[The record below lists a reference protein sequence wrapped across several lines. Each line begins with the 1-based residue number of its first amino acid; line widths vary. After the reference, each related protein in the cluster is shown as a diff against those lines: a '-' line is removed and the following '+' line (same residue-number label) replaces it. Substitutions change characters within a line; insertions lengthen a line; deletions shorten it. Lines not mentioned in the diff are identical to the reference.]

1 MSQGRNSALIS
12 LSLLL
17 SLVVSF
23 PLHARDKEKISYGEG
38 LIANVPFP
46 ENEVEQVVQDVVQ
59 NGVIRGTKEYNRD
72 EFVSG
77 AAPASTCS
85 VFAPWDQG
93 GKILYKVR
101 EHAIDPRNFKD
112 GGDVGTLAVRYVV
125 MPQGDKNTVI
135 RIDALF
141 QEEFRRTIHQSNG
154 SVESAEY
161 KDIRDQLD
169 AINVMNMQTAEA
181 EKEVQEARARKQHQ
195 AAWKDVPADS
205 GSSSSSSSSSA
216 AMPPAETTPAPLPSP
231 QSAIANVNIPS
242 TVAEATPPAAFP
254 PPQPSPEV
262 NAAQLPGQSLQDH
275 VKDLRHQ
282 LERQVKSPG
291 AALKSAPFHT
301 ASTLQ
306 TLNTGAE
313 VLILISSPYWYG
325 IETHDGQHGWIMR
338 DQLEQKPE

>member
-1 MSQGRNSALIS
+1 MSQGRKSALIS
-12 LSLLL
+12 LLLL
-17 SLVVSF
+17 VSTALVV

-38 LIANVPFP
+38 LIVNVPFP

-59 NGVIRGTKEYNRD
+59 NGVIRGTKEYNKD

-77 AAPASTCS
+77 AAPASVCS

-112 GGDVGTLAVRYVV
+112 GGDVGTLAVRYVL

-169 AINVMNMQTAEA
+169 AINVMKMQTAEA

-205 GSSSSSSSSSA
+205 GSSSSSSSVA
-216 AMPPAETTPAPLPSP
+216 VTPAETTSAPASSP
-231 QSAIANVNIPS
+231 QSVVANSNTS
-242 TVAEATPPAAFP
+242 ASVAEAVPPAAFP
-254 PPQPSPEV
+254 PRPPSPEV
-262 NAAQLPGQSLQDH
+262 TTAQLPGQSLQDH
-275 VKDLRHQ
+275 VKGLRRQ
-282 LERQVKSPG
+282 LERTVKSPG

-338 DQLEQKPE
+338 DQLEMNPE